1 VCHANH
7 SHGFI
12 IRDLRVLGER
22 PLGRNCKSGVI
33 ANSDC
38 TYVCIAIFQAK
49 RQHRYRRARRG
60 RFTKGADL
68 PGVDPLFGPDTP
80 RVDASAYSVHR
91 TEQRRTPHGLPP
103 GSSPVLMT
111 ADLLVVRREA
121 DAVWIRYLF
130 FGDDDFEFA
139 TRIPP
144 IHVGRQTPAPVS
156 ALPPSTLSGA

>member
-1 VCHANH
+1 MCHANH

-22 PLGRNCKSGVI
+22 PLSRNCKVRRNREPSL
-33 ANSDC
+33 
-38 TYVCIAIFQAK
+38 TYVCIGIFQAK
-49 RQHRYRRARRG
+49 RQHRYRRARGG

-80 RVDASAYSVHR
+80 RVDAPILFIGPGKG
-91 TEQRRTPHGLPP
+91 RRLTGCHLDP
-103 GSSPVLMT
+103 SPVLMT

-130 FGDDDFEFA
+130 FGEDDFEFA

-144 IHVGRQTPAPVS
+144 IHVGRQTRAPVS